1 MLGPAQ
7 IRQPNRYHVDK
18 ADMATQLEEERRKIQ
33 GLEQALKE
41 KDKELVKVKGMSEH
55 VSPDI
60 YRQLKAWLKAL
71 ECC

>member
-1 MLGPAQ
+1 
-7 IRQPNRYHVDK
+7 
-18 ADMATQLEEERRKIQ
+18 MATQLEEERRKIQ